1 MYIDKIG
8 TIKADNADNALYLG
22 TALHTGL
29 EKDVEEVINEYYM
42 NYPIITDEHIN
53 VYTQEDMKQ

>member
-1 MYIDKIG
+1 MRYLEGLTTIPDDKP
-8 TIKADNADNALYLG
+8 DNALYLG

-29 EKDVEEVINEYYM
+29 EIGVDEAIQQYYG

-53 VYTQEDMKQ
+53 EIIKLPR